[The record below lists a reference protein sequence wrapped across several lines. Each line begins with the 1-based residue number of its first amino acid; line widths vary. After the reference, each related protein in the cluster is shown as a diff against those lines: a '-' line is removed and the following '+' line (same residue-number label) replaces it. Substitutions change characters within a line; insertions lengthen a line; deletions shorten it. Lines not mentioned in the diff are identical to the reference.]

1 MPAVLRDGIRSA
13 RRPNEGRMDRN
24 DRQDRRLNRQRGSG
38 SLKAIVCTAILVALV
53 YVGIKVLPI
62 LVTEYEFQDSIQN
75 IARYAS
81 VNRQDETKIQKA
93 VVAEAQ
99 KDGLPI
105 MPEDVK
111 VEGAGGNVQISA
123 DYSVTVDLS
132 VYQWTLNFHPTAVNK
147 ALF

>member
-24 DRQDRRLNRQRGSG
+24 DSQDRRLNRQRGSG
-38 SLKAIVCTAILVALV
+38 SLKAIVWTAILVALV